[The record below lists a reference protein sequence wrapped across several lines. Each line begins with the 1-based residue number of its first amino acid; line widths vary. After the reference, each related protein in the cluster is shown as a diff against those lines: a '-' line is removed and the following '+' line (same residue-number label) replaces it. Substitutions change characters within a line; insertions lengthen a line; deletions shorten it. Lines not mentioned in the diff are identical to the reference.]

1 MSVQDVLVRIAQI
14 QSGLVSPALAPA
26 TAAGGAAAPAAFQQL
41 LQSAA
46 AGGGSSVPL
55 PSLGGTAMGA
65 SSVPLA
71 GATGVAPAPTT
82 AVPASGGGAAVLAA
96 VQGEVGQAEQPPG
109 SNDSARIAQ
118 YRQATAGSGVGPW
131 CAYFTS
137 WAARQAGMPLGE
149 QGQGFGS
156 VDALYAWA
164 QRAGRAVPNGPGVVP
179 RPGDLIVWDEHIGVV
194 ESVQPDGSVATIE
207 GNSSDQVSRRVHPA
221 DSALG
226 YVRMG

>member
-1 MSVQDVLVRIAQI
+1 MGGS
-14 QSGLVSPALAPA
+14 ALAA
-26 TAAGGAAAPAAFQQL
+26 GAAGVSSAPMPV
-41 LQSAA
+41 
-46 AGGGSSVPL
+46 AGG
-55 PSLGGTAMGA
+55 
-65 SSVPLA
+65 
-71 GATGVAPAPTT
+71 
-82 AVPASGGGAAVLAA
+82 GGGAAVLAA
-96 VQGEVGQAEQPPG
+96 VEGEVGVAEQPPG
-109 SNDSARIAQ
+109 SNDSPRIAQ

-137 WAARQAGMPLGE
+137 WAAREAGMPLGE

-207 GNSSDQVSRRVHPA
+207 GNSSDRVSRRVHSA

-226 YVRMG
+226 YVRMS

>member
-1 MSVQDVLVRIAQI
+1 LSVQDVLIRIAEI
-14 QSGLVSPALAPA
+14 QSGLVAVPAATGSAPPA
-26 TAAGGAAAPAAFQQL
+26 APAGGAASFQQL
-41 LQSAA
+41 LQA
-46 AGGGSSVPL
+46 AGAGAGAAPMGGSAL
-55 PSLGGTAMGA
+55 A
-65 SSVPLA
+65 A
-71 GATGVAPAPTT
+71 GAASVAAPMPT
-82 AVPASGGGAAVLAA
+82 AGGGGGAAVLAA
-96 VQGEVGQAEQPPG
+96 VRGEVGVAEQPPG
-109 SNDSARIAQ
+109 SNDSPRIAQ

-137 WAARQAGMPLGE
+137 WAAREAGMPLGE

-207 GNSSDQVSRRVHPA
+207 GNSSDRVSRRVHA
-221 DSALG
+221 AGSALG